1 MVVVAVKWE
10 WCGNCSGIINGNM
23 RSDIGGMIDCYNS
36 GESGSGRVTCSR
48 GD

>member
-23 RSDIGGMIDCYNS
+23 RSDIGGITEYYYS
-36 GESGSGRVTCSR
+36 GESGIRRVTCSR
-48 GD
+48 GN